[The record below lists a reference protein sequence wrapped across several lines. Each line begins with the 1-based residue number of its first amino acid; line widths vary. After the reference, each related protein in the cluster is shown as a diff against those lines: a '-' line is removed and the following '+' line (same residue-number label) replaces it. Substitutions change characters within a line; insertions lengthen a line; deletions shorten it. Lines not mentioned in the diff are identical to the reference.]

1 MPTHERKN
9 HLTYQN
15 MRFIIKYKDEDGKLQ
30 AYGCDRINEVT
41 AKMKRLA
48 AYNKYFEVIH
58 NEE

>member
-1 MPTHERKN
+1 
-9 HLTYQN
+9 

-30 AYGCDRINEVT
+30 AYGCDRLNEVT

-48 AYNKYFEVIH
+48 AYNKYYEVIH